1 MTHSYFAS
9 LLENYRRR
17 MDMDTSVLAIRKA
30 LYNSY
35 QNESF
40 KLKERQRHAMAK
52 QRREEVEKERI
63 LRNRAREIV
72 AKEREISKRY
82 EHLRKNNVKS
92 KEKTLFPKINVS
104 GWQNEH
110 ATTLYQSDYK
120 VPRQETTLTKP
131 QFYAKENSGLV
142 GKELSKLKDAH
153 IKENR
158 DETLAL
164 PAINNSRWRDENA
177 AKLYES
183 EYRVPVESAFT
194 KPCLSGT
201 NNRMKLYR
209 GSEQE
214 HKNETMFTP
223 PSPMASNFSNY
234 LVNYYR
240 NGKGLTMSENAR
252 AFGKKTSESLSTR
265 KFGEQNRQTRQR
277 GPFNMSSPAYDI
289 LVVEHGKD
297 DSS

>member
-1 MTHSYFAS
+1 
-9 LLENYRRR
+9 

-52 QRREEVEKERI
+52 QRREEMENERI

-82 EHLRKNNVKS
+82 EHLGKNNVKS

-104 GWQNEH
+104 GWRNEH
-110 ATTLYQSDYK
+110 ATTLYQSDYN
-120 VPRQETTLTKP
+120 VPRQETTWTKP
-131 QFYAKENSGLV
+131 QFYAKENSGPV
-142 GKELSKLKDAH
+142 EKELSMLKDAH
-153 IKENR
+153 IKERR

-164 PAINNSRWRDENA
+164 PEINASRWRGENA

-183 EYRVPVESAFT
+183 ESAFT
-194 KPCLSGT
+194 KPFLSGT

-214 HKNETMFTP
+214 HKNKTMFTP
-223 PSPMASNFSNY
+223 PSLMASNFSNY

-240 NGKGLTMSENAR
+240 NGKGLTMSENTR
-252 AFGKKTSESLSTR
+252 AFGKETNASLSTR

-277 GPFNMSSPAYDI
+277 GPFNMSSPDYDI